1 MVLEEETKI
10 IQSKNA
16 HTQYVTIPASIVRDS
31 QYPFKANEKV
41 KIIVDP
47 YREIMIIASIKGP
60 NIRISSEGI
69 IIDKRRV
76 EVIEK

>member
-16 HTQYVTIPASIVRDS
+16 HTQYITIPASIVRDS

-41 KIIVDP
+41 RVIIDP
-47 YREIMIIASIKGP
+47 YRKIIMIASIKGP
-60 NIRISSEGI
+60 SIRVGSEGI
-69 IIDKRRV
+69 IIDKRKV